1 MPNNT
6 HRVKSRKERKLMNY
20 LGSGLYPLKSEKGI
34 ALVMVLVLSLIALA
48 IVATL
53 VYLVIQGTK
62 SSGFL
67 KRYESAREAGM
78 GGTEL
83 AAALISNRGNLVIP
97 GFPSDPNCDPINF
110 TDLCN
115 CGVPDVFGDNTPNTC
130 LCRKLCDPTTSWL
143 AAGCDASFDLTI
155 NPDMR
160 FCLPGIGGNQYQVSA
175 KIVDTT
181 LGNSDLSGEDLGG
194 TCVACGGGEIPVSP
208 APYLYRVEINSQ
220 DAARVIER
228 SRLSVLYGY

>member
-1 MPNNT
+1 MMKTLRN
-6 HRVKSRKERKLMNY
+6 
-20 LGSGLYPLKSEKGI
+20 EKGI
-34 ALVMVLVLSLIALA
+34 ALVMVLVLALISLA

-53 VYLVIQGTK
+53 VYMVLQGTK

-83 AAALISNRGNLVIP
+83 VAALISNRGDLNITGLPIDSKSTVS
-97 GFPSDPNCDPINF
+97 FVLCD
-110 TDLCN
+110 
-115 CGVPDVFGDNTPNTC
+115 CGLPDVLGDNVPNTC
-130 LCRKLCDPTTSWL
+130 LCRKLCDPTASWV
-143 AAGCDASFDLTI
+143 AAGCDDSFDPTS
-155 NPDMR
+155 NYDMY
-160 FCLPGIGGNQYQVSA
+160 FKLPGLDTNEFEVFA

-194 TCVACGGGEIPVSP
+194 TCVACGGGEVPVSP
-208 APYLYRVEINSQ
+208 APYLYRIEINTEQ
-220 DAARVIER
+220 TPTRIQR